1 MSGQI
6 DAQTLAVAAVY
17 AHAMLELAAEQGLSE
32 SVEAELGALVK
43 ELLDDNPSIDRF
55 FTSPLVDAE
64 ARQAALEKS
73 FRGRASDLL
82 VDGLQVLNRK
92 GRLGLIRALA
102 EAYRLALEEQQG
114 EIDVEV
120 ATALPLPEAM
130 RRRLTEATAR
140 VSGKKARLLE
150 KVEPALLGG
159 MVVRIGDRKIDSS
172 LATQLGEIHARLLE
186 RASEEIQAGRRYAED

>member
-1 MSGQI
+1 MSKQI
-6 DAQTLAVAAVY
+6 DEQTLTVAAVY

-32 SVEAELGALVK
+32 VVEGELASVVK
-43 ELLDDNPSIDRF
+43 ELDANRSIDRF

-64 ARQAALEKS
+64 ARRAVLEKS
-73 FRGRASDLL
+73 FRGRASDVL

-120 ATALPLPEAM
+120 ATALPLPEAI
-130 RRRLTEATAR
+130 RRRLAEATSR

-150 KVEPALLGG
+150 EVDPELLGG

-186 RASEEIQAGRRYAED
+186 RASQEIQAGRRYGED